1 MKRMTLAVSLFVAA
15 SALAGTIRVP
25 DDYESVNDAVLAAGA
40 DDTVVVAAGDYPLS
54 GTLMLTNGVKLT
66 GAGAGVTTLYRPST
80 AGNFELVVINH
91 AQSVLDGFTLTNGVS
106 VLQIDNHGTGG
117 VFINKEGGTIR
128 NCRVSACTSGAFWAN
143 GGITIM
149 SADGCAEFCEVDHC
163 TTGGTNASGAGITVI
178 DGRVRGCFIHDNK
191 IGKSGGGIYATGTAH
206 VGECTVVRNT
216 VTGLGCDSAGIYA
229 KDKSKTVVSNCVMWA
244 NVDYSR
250 TNTESFDWGGTAN
263 CFKKCA
269 TPGAAIN
276 GNNFRVD
283 NPGFAD
289 PDADDF
295 TPVAGSPLIGAGFGG
310 VDIGAFQS
318 AIAGFTVGFVTSSD
332 RFALGRTV
340 TLTARLHNAPEEGD
354 ESFVFTVTAPSG
366 TETVLEGATVEFTP
380 EETGVHAVKVT
391 AQKGEVAATP
401 TIRAK
406 SFVVAPATFEVS
418 TVAALLSA
426 LDQAADG
433 TEIKLAAGDYPLD
446 STLVIDKGVKLTGA
460 GRDVTKLLR
469 PSTAKDMY
477 NVLTICHADAVVS
490 CLTVTGG
497 HNPSA
502 GGANGVWIIG
512 PGGRIEDCRIT
523 GNNGSEWYANAGGV
537 YLITSDGVVSR
548 CIVDDNTCQ
557 GQSAT
562 AGGIYNRCGRVDNC
576 LIAGNKGK
584 NGAGVNVAKGGQ
596 VRNCT
601 IVNNTASTAGGGI
614 YVDADQSTTKIVNC
628 IIDSNVCNGSGDTS
642 NGKPNWTCKATGS
655 EKYFYTNATSAAVG
669 TGTITDKPVYAEGGW
684 SLDARSA
691 KLIDHGAEIADI
703 GEYDVVMSNRVQG
716 AGIDVGCYEYDA
728 SKVECGIVWGPQG
741 AVSVG
746 ETVTLTATGIDSLNP
761 TAWCWTLTK
770 PSGETEGFTEQSPTF
785 SPTEV
790 GAYSVTLKVTTS
802 GGDREFGGFEA
813 LTVFPRTVYVA
824 LDGSGTEP
832 YDDRT
837 KATTNI
843 HDALRFATLGTT
855 VRIAGGTFAVT
866 NEIVL
871 SDGIV
876 LAGEGKPE
884 DTVLMRTGSDLYRVV
899 SLLHEKAIVTNLTIT
914 GGNILLDQSVY
925 GNYGNGGGA
934 LVESGTLT
942 DCLVVSNAN
951 SGFYGNGCGVML
963 QGPNGVVRRCVI
975 RDNRGA
981 SGYPSGGGV
990 YLTAGT
996 LENCLVVGNHCQNGG
1011 GVQIDGTGVGLV
1023 RNCTIVGNWSGNPP
1037 SNKDMACG
1045 LALDNPAVT
1054 VVNCIVRGN
1063 DHTKYKPGAAGAD
1076 SDKYLAWSDFHV
1088 GNNDKVKAAQV
1099 QSCCLAVG
1107 FGSDCVTGDPCFRS
1121 DWHIRAKSPCHDTGL
1136 PTLNDWARGTADL
1149 DGKPRLVG
1157 YGVDMGCFENQSGGL
1172 QVIVR

>member
-54 GTLMLTNGVKLT
+54 GTLMLTNGAKLT

-80 AGNFELVVINH
+80 AGDFELVVINH
-91 AQSVLDGFTLTNGVS
+91 AQSVLDGFTLTNGVAT
-106 VLQIDNHGTGG
+106 LQTANLGTGG
-117 VFINKEGGTIR
+117 VRVDADGGTIR
-128 NCRVSACTSGAFWAN
+128 NCRVAFCKATTFYAN
-143 GGITIM
+143 GGITIN
-149 SADGCAEFCEVDHC
+149 SADGHAENCEVDHC
-163 TTGGTNASGAGITVI
+163 RSAGTLM
-178 DGRVRGCFIHDNK
+178 
-191 IGKSGGGIYATGTAH
+191 SGGGITVSSGTVTGCFVHDNQSGKTGCGIYVGDKAR
-206 VGECTVVRNT
+206 VGECTVVRN
-216 VTGLGCDSAGIYA
+216 VTTGADQNTGGIYINKNTA
-229 KDKSKTVVSNCVMWA
+229 IVSNCVMWA
-244 NVDYSR
+244 NMAYGR
-250 TNTESFDWGGTAN
+250 TATESFDAAGQTGR
-263 CFKKCA
+263 FKKCA
-269 TPGAAIN
+269 MPGAAIN
-276 GNNFRVD
+276 GDCIRVD
-283 NPGFAD
+283 APGFAD
-289 PDADDF
+289 PDNNDF

-310 VDIGAFQS
+310 ADIGAFPS
-318 AIAGFTVGFVTSSD
+318 AVTGFTVGFVPSAD

-354 ESFVFTVTAPSG
+354 ETFVFTITAPSG
-366 TETVLEGATVEFTP
+366 AETVREGATVEFMP

-391 AQKGEVAATP
+391 AQKGGVAATP
-401 TIRAK
+401 TVRAK
-406 SFVVAPATFEVS
+406 GFAVAPATFEVS

-426 LDQAADG
+426 LDLAADG

-460 GRDVTKLLR
+460 GRDVTTLLR
-469 PSTAKDMY
+469 PSTTEVLY
-477 NVLTICHADAVVS
+477 NVLTICHAEAVVNG
-490 CLTVTGG
+490 LTVTGG
-497 HNPSA
+497 KINAS
-502 GGANGVWIIG
+502 GANGVWIIG
-512 PGGRIEDCRIT
+512 PGGRIEDCHIT

-537 YLITSDGVVSR
+537 YLITSGGVVSR

-557 GQSAT
+557 GNSAT

-584 NGAGVNVAKGGQ
+584 NGAGVNVTKGGQ

-601 IVNNTASTAGGGI
+601 IVNNTASTSGGGI

-655 EKYFYTNATSAAVG
+655 EKYFYTNATSAVVG

-703 GEYDVVMSNRVQG
+703 GDYDVVMSNRVQG
-716 AGIDVGCYEYDA
+716 AAIDVGCYEYDA
-728 SKVECGIVWGPQG
+728 SKVECGIVWSPQG
-741 AVSVG
+741 TVAAG

-761 TAWCWTLTK
+761 TAWLWTLTK
-770 PSGETEGFTEQSPTF
+770 PSGEKETFTVQSPTF
-785 SPTEV
+785 NPTEV
-790 GAYSVTLKVTTS
+790 GAYSVALKVTTA
-802 GGDREFGGFEA
+802 GGDQEFGGFEA
-813 LTVFPRTVYVA
+813 LTVFPKTVYVA
-824 LDGSGTEP
+824 FDGSGTEP

-843 HDALRFATLGTT
+843 HDALRFATHGTT

-871 SDGIV
+871 TEGVV
-876 LAGEGKPE
+876 LTGEGERE
-884 DTVLMRTGSDLYRVV
+884 DTVLKRTGTGLYRVI
-899 SLLHEKAIVTNLTIT
+899 SLLHEKATVTNLTIT
-914 GGNILLDQSVY
+914 GGNINLDQSVY

-951 SGFYGNGCGVML
+951 SGFYGNGCGIML
-963 QGPNGVVRRCVI
+963 QGANGVVRRCEI
-975 RDNRGA
+975 RDNKAGG
-981 SGYPSGGGV
+981 GYPSGGGV
-990 YLTAGT
+990 YMTAGT
-996 LENCLVVGNHCQNGG
+996 LENCLIVGNHCQNGG
-1011 GVQIDGTGVGLV
+1011 GVQIDGTGAGLV
-1023 RNCTIVGNWSGNPP
+1023 RNCSIVGNWSGNPP
-1037 SNKDMACG
+1037 GGKDMACG
-1045 LALDNPAVT
+1045 LSLNNPAVT

-1076 SDKYLAWSDFHV
+1076 PDKYLAWSDFHV
-1088 GNNDKVKAAQV
+1088 GDNDKVKAVQV

-1121 DWHIRAKSPCHDTGL
+1121 DWHIRAKSPCHDKGL
-1136 PTLNDWARGTADL
+1136 STLNDWARGTVDL

-1157 YGVDMGCFENQSGGL
+1157 YGIDMGCFENQSGGL
-1172 QVIVR
+1172 QVILR